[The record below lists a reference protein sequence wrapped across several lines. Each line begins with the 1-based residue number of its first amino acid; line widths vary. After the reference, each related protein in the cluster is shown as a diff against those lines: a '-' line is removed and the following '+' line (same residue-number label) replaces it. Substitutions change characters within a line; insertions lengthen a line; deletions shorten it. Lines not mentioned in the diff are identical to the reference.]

1 MRATNPRKAMK
12 CGIYHTR
19 VLVAVYS
26 FLFMKV
32 PSQYH
37 ILIAC
42 EESQAVCKEFREYGF
57 QAFSCDLQDCSGG
70 HPEWHIIGDAVTVL
84 NSKKWDLVIAHPP
97 CTRMANSGVMWLEK
111 RNLWKDLDKAT
122 DFFNEFVKYGK
133 QGNKIAIENPIPHK
147 YAVEK
152 IGKYSQVI
160 QPYMFGHTERKA
172 TCLWLF
178 GLPELKETNNVME
191 EMKKLPK
198 NEQQRIHYLPPGK
211 ERAKL
216 RSKTF
221 KGIAEAI
228 ATQWG
233 AFLLNGY

>member
-1 MRATNPRKAMK
+1 MK
-12 CGIYHTR
+12 Q
-19 VLVAVYS
+19 
-26 FLFMKV
+26 
-32 PSQYH
+32 PSDFK

-42 EESQAVCKEFREYGF
+42 EESQAVCIEFRKLGF
-57 QAFSCDLQDCSGG
+57 DAFSCDLQDCSGG
-70 HPEWHIIGDAVTVL
+70 FPEWHITGDAVNVL

-111 RNLWKDLDKAT
+111 RNLWDDLDEAT
-122 DFFNEFVKYGK
+122 NFFNEFVRYGK
-133 QGNKIAIENPIPHK
+133 AGNKIAIENPIPHK

-160 QPYMFGHTERKA
+160 QPYQFGHLERKA

-211 ERAKL
+211 DRAKL

-221 KGIAEAI
+221 SGIAQAI

-233 AFLLNGY
+233 SFLLNGY